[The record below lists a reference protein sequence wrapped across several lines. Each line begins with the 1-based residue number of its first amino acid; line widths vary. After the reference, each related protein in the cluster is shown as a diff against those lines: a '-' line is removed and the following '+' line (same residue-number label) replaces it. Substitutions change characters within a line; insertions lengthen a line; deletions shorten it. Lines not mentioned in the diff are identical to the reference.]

1 MFRQRAK
8 REASTAALSPGLLV
22 LALVSSWAP
31 AAAPVNEEIVIRAQT
46 AILDQSKGVGLY
58 EGDAELRQGN
68 RSLVAEKI
76 RIELKAGAPAHIEA
90 TGDPVRLREGEILD
104 ARGDRLVYDVQ
115 EKRIQIFGDAR
126 VDHQGRV
133 FEGAELEYNLTTRQV
148 NASGGDT
155 GRVRMVIPAEE
166 MEKQ

>member
-1 MFRQRAK
+1 MCRQRAK
-8 REASTAALSPGLLV
+8 RGAARAVLPPGLLLLV
-22 LALVSSWAP
+22 LAAAWAP
-31 AAAPVNEEIVIRAQT
+31 AAGPENEEIVIRAQT
-46 AILDQSKGVGLY
+46 ATLNQARGVGLY

-68 RSLVAEKI
+68 RSLSADMI
-76 RIELKAGAPAHIEA
+76 RIELKEGAPGRIEA
-90 TGDPVRLREGEILD
+90 TGDPVRLREGNILD

-166 MEKQ
+166 TEKQ